1 MSQLQVEI
9 KKITGILGTDYGA
22 KFEVIV
28 RHDLKIIKCKGKTQ
42 IDKTQVWDNPIFTML
57 CYPKYNIDIRIKE
70 LKLFKS
76 KILAEM
82 TIPITIFYKEPT
94 KYFIIN
100 LNSSETLKLEL
111 KMTLNLLPDP
121 NLRFINNRKQLCV
134 SEQREDALDIN
145 KKCLFYLSKS
155 LSLGAIK
162 SKLNFESKEKE
173 KNDGMDAV
181 CAFNKSCL
189 DFNDTHNELGEKY
202 IPDDNSGILRVLQS
216 MKYNKSNNTKENL
229 QLNFFDLNGTYKK
242 FYDVDID
249 YE

>member
-9 KKITGILGTDYGA
+9 KKITGLPGTDYGA
-22 KFEVIV
+22 KFEVTV
-28 RHDLKIIKCKGKTQ
+28 KHDLKIVKCKGKTQ
-42 IDKTQVWDNPIFTML
+42 IDKTQVWDNPNFTML

-76 KILAEM
+76 KILAEV

-94 KYFIIN
+94 KYFILN

-121 NLRFINNRKQLCV
+121 NLRFINSRKQISI
-134 SEQREDALDIN
+134 SEQHENTLDIN
-145 KKCLFYLSKS
+145 KKSPFYLSKS

-173 KNDGMDAV
+173 INDERDSV

-189 DFNDTHNELGEKY
+189 EFNGTYNELGEKD
-202 IPDDNSGILRVLQS
+202 IPDDNGSVLRVLQS

-229 QLNFFDLNGTYKK
+229 HLNFFDPNGTYKK